1 MYSTTF
7 VCITLGMRTLL
18 RSSINH
24 FKETFRQLV
33 PCEWV
38 TELLANLPSRV
49 GRKPTFTVSDL
60 VMSLVF
66 HVLQFKGSLSDHVN
80 DLTGQTMSDSAI
92 SQRRTRLS
100 WEVFRAIMARVLQP
114 KADPDKHP
122 DCFYKGY
129 RLIGVDG
136 TQFSVSNTPQI
147 DSLLTKSMSR
157 RLKAAFAKVG
167 AVVLVE
173 LGMRNPIAA
182 AIARNQES
190 EMTLAEEVLV
200 SLPDQCLLIAD
211 RYYGHGSFI
220 DTLLG
225 LPAPGS
231 KKFLL
236 RVKKS
241 LKVKILEHL
250 PDGSQRVEVHY
261 ADRVFK
267 VRQIIGS
274 VGRKGGKLTEV
285 RFWTNLLDWV
295 AYPALELLKL
305 YSRRWEQESF
315 YRELKVDMRS
325 ATLLR
330 SHTPET
336 AAQEIAALVLGYSI
350 LAQERI
356 DAAAQGQIPVLRVSF
371 IKTLTV
377 MSSMWQFLLIAED
390 ILSTQ
395 QVDDIVRAAIE
406 KIICRAVSPRRK
418 RSCLRAIRQPVSS
431 WPRLIAPVYD
441 YGDFDFTVLSPQFSA

>member
-1 MYSTTF
+1 
-7 VCITLGMRTLL
+7 MRKIL
-18 RSSINH
+18 RASAIR
-24 FKETFRQLV
+24 FKETFESLAPRK
-33 PCEWV
+33 WV
-38 TELLANLPSRV
+38 AEVISKRPVRA
-49 GRKPTFTVSDL
+49 GRKPGFEVFDL

-66 HVLQFKGSLSDHVN
+66 HVLQIKGNLSEHVN
-80 DLTGQTMSDSAI
+80 DLTSHIISDSAL
-92 SQRRTRLS
+92 SQRRTRLD
-100 WEVFRAIMARVLQP
+100 WEVFKTIMDRVLHP
-114 KADPDKHP
+114 KADSTEHP
-122 DCFYKGY
+122 ECFYKGL
-129 RLIGVDG
+129 RLVGIDG

-157 RLKAAFAKVG
+157 RMKSAFAKVG

-173 LGMRNPIAA
+173 LGMRNPIGA

-190 EMTLAEEVLV
+190 EMTLAEEVLPC
-200 SLPDQCLLIAD
+200 LPDKSLLIAD

-225 LPAPGS
+225 LDNSSS

-241 LKVKILEHL
+241 LKVTVLENL
-250 PDGSQRVEVHY
+250 PDGSRRVEVHSQG
-261 ADRVFK
+261 RVFQ
-267 VRQIIGS
+267 VRQIIGT

-285 RFWTNLLDWV
+285 RFWTNLMDWV
-295 AYPALELLKL
+295 TFPALELLKL
-305 YSRRWEQESF
+305 YSRRWEQEGF

-336 AAQEIAALVLGYSI
+336 AAQEIGALIMGYSI

-356 DAAAQGQIPVLRVSF
+356 AAAAEGQIPVLRVSF
-371 IKTLTV
+371 AKTLDV
-377 MSSMWQFLLIAED
+377 LSSLWLFLAVAQD
-390 ILSTQ
+390 IISPQ
-395 QVDDIVRAAIE
+395 QTDQLVQAAIE

-418 RSCLRAIRQPVSS
+418 RSCQRALRQPVSS
-431 WPRLIAPVYD
+431 WPRLFEPSYD
-441 YGDFDFTVLSPQFSA
+441 STDFVFAVQTSLITS